1 MSTSRKTF
9 LQINQTDNLLVALQD
24 LKAGT
29 VIEHEGNTIIL
40 QEDIAAKHK
49 FTTEAIPKGGKAF
62 MYGVLVGLATQD
74 IAKGGLI
81 HTFNLHHA
89 SQNFEGKMKDYP
101 WTAPNVS
108 KWNEKSFI
116 GYHRPDGQVG
126 TQNYWLVIPLV
137 FCENRNIELLKN
149 AFIKGLGFQKNDPF
163 TEQVIKLKSQLE
175 AGQKPSIDPFL
186 KEHNTVLVNKS
197 SLFPNVDGIKFL
209 THESGCGE
217 NKDDS
222 LNLVSLLTGYCVNPN
237 VGGITV
243 LSLGCQH
250 SQIDVFKQYL
260 KEKDPNF
267 SKPLYIFEQQDDE
280 GSGVEKMLGDVILK
294 TFEGVVEINK
304 IERKPAPLSKLR
316 LGVKCGGSDGFS
328 GISANP
334 AIGHTADLLVALGG
348 TVMIA
353 EFPELCGVEQEL
365 QNRSVSNEVADNFG
379 KLMKEYARRAEAVGA
394 GFDMNPSPGNIK
406 DGLIT
411 DAIKSAGAAK
421 KAGSSPIVDAVGYGQ
436 YVTKEGLNLVCT
448 PGNDVLAT
456 TGMAGSGATIQLFTT
471 GLGTPTG
478 NPISPMV
485 KLSTNTRLAEKL
497 PEIIDIN
504 CGPIISGEKTVEEMG
519 EEILDYVVELAS
531 GHISTK
537 AMDLGQDDFMFW
549 RRGVSL

>member
-1 MSTSRKTF
+1 MSQTF
-9 LQINQTDNLLVALQD
+9 LQINPTDNLLVALQD
-24 LKAGT
+24 LPKGT
-29 VIEHEGNTIIL
+29 VINHNGDQITL
-40 QEDIAAKHK
+40 QDDIAAKHK
-49 FTTEAIPKGGKAF
+49 FTTEAIPKDGKGF
-62 MYGVLVGLATQD
+62 MYGVLVGLASQD

-89 SQNFEGKMKDYP
+89 STDFQGKQQEYH
-101 WTAPNVS
+101 WTAPDVS
-108 KWNEKSFI
+108 KFKNRTFN
-116 GYHRPDGQVG
+116 GYHRADGQMG

-149 AFIKGLGFQKNDPF
+149 AFLNGLGFQKKDPF
-163 TEQVIKLKSQLE
+163 TQKVQQLG
-175 AGQKPSIDPFL
+175 AQLAQGKPLAIDTESTASI
-186 KEHNTVLVNKS
+186 LVHKTAQ
-197 SLFPNVDGIKFL
+197 FPNVDGIKFL

-222 LNLVSLLTGYCVNPN
+222 LSLCSLLAGYCLNPN

-250 SQIDVFKQYL
+250 SQIDVFKEKL

-267 SKPLYIFEQQDDE
+267 SKPLYIFEQQQDN
-280 GSGVEKMLGDVILK
+280 GSGVENMLNEVILQ
-294 TFEGVVEINK
+294 TFKGLVEINQQT
-304 IERKPAPLSKLR
+304 RQPAPLSALR

-334 AIGHTADLLVALGG
+334 AIGHTADLLVGLGG

-365 QNRSVSNEVADNFG
+365 QNRAVTKAIADNFG
-379 KLMKEYARRAEAVGA
+379 FLMREYARRAALVGA

-421 KAGSSPIVDAVGYGQ
+421 KAGSSPIEDVLGYGQ
-436 YVTKEGLNLVCT
+436 YVTKKGLNLVCT

-456 TGMAGSGATIQLFTT
+456 TGMAGAGATIQLFTT

-485 KLSTNTRLAEKL
+485 KLSTNTKLAVKL
-497 PEIIDIN
+497 PEIIDID
-504 CGPIISGEKTVEEMG
+504 CGPIISGEKTVEQMG
-519 EEILDYVVELAS
+519 EEVLEYIIQLAS
-531 GHISTK
+531 GEINTK

>member
-1 MSTSRKTF
+1 
-9 LQINQTDNLLVALQD
+9 
-24 LKAGT
+24 
-29 VIEHEGNTIIL
+29 
-40 QEDIAAKHK
+40 
-49 FTTEAIPKGGKAF
+49 
-62 MYGVLVGLATQD
+62 
-74 IAKGGLI
+74 
-81 HTFNLHHA
+81 
-89 SQNFEGKMKDYP
+89 
-101 WTAPNVS
+101 
-108 KWNEKSFI
+108 
-116 GYHRPDGQVG
+116 
-126 TQNYWLVIPLV
+126 
-137 FCENRNIELLKN
+137 
-149 AFIKGLGFQKNDPF
+149 
-163 TEQVIKLKSQLE
+163 
-175 AGQKPSIDPFL
+175 
-186 KEHNTVLVNKS
+186 LVNKS
-197 SLFPNVDGIKFL
+197 TLFPNVDGIKFL

-250 SQIDVFKQYL
+250 SQIDVFKDYL
-260 KEKDPNF
+260 KKKDPNF
-267 SKPLYIFEQQDDE
+267 AKPLYIFEQQQDE

-294 TFEGVVEINK
+294 TFEGIVEINK

-365 QNRSVSNEVADNFG
+365 QNRAVTNEVADNFG

-421 KAGSSPIVDAVGYGQ
+421 KAGSSPIVDALGYGQ

-478 NPISPMV
+478 NPICPMV

-504 CGPIISGEKTVEEMG
+504 CGPIISGEKQWKKW
-519 EEILDYVVELAS
+519 A
-531 GHISTK
+531 K
-537 AMDLGQDDFMFW
+537 RF
-549 RRGVSL
+549 